1 MEKVF
6 ATDRLKTLLPKVKAF
21 VQNEL
26 LWLEAE
32 HHSRSIA
39 ETYALLDGKRDKVK
53 AAGLWGLHFPKNE
66 GGWGLTLCEFAQIS
80 EALALTPFYGHYA
93 FNCQA
98 PDIGNMEL
106 LSKFGTKEQKEK
118 FLKPLLDGSIRSCFA
133 MTEPEFAG
141 SNPTR
146 LATTAVKKG
155 DQYILNG
162 HKWFTSSADGATDSA
177 KS

>member
-98 PDIGNMEL
+98 PDIGNTEIL
-106 LSKFGTKEQKEK
+106 FEFGTEEQKAAY
-118 FLKPLLDGSIRSCFA
+118 LQPLIRGDIRSCFS
-133 MTEPEFAG
+133 MTEPECPG
-141 SNPTR
+141 SNPVWMN
-146 LATTAVKKG
+146 TTAVKVV
-155 DQYILNG
+155 
-162 HKWFTSSADGATDSA
+162 AR
-177 KS
+177 